1 MMPVPDVPG
10 DELFQTIVS
19 QHPGKAVFFDLWA
32 TWCGPCMKGIEK
44 MEPLKEELKEKDI
57 VFVYIT
63 DESSP
68 LAEWSEQVL
77 KIPGLH
83 YRVGPS
89 IWPLLFGPKDATRV
103 NISIPQYYLYN
114 RQGERV
120 WEELG
125 FNDEV
130 WKPSKK
136 KLAKHWNKS
145 QKNTTMQGN
154 FSYYNPT
161 KLYFGDESLN
171 FLKDELKNYGPTVL
185 LNYGSGSV
193 KRNGIYDEVVAIL
206 KAAGKTIVENPG
218 VMSNP
223 TLEKMHEGIKIA
235 RDNNVDWILSLGG
248 GSVCDYSKGVAASV
262 FYEGDYWEKFW
273 LKQENPDEGQKILP
287 IGCILTMAGTGSE
300 MNGGSVITDEKNT
313 FKVGHVFDSRLMP
326 KFSILN
332 PKYTM
337 TVPEN
342 QMKAGIYDIMNHIME
357 QYFSDFD
364 DNTSDYLSEGLM
376 RSLVHSSRIAVKN
389 PQDYEARSNIM
400 WTATWAL
407 NTLIGLGKQ
416 EDWMVH
422 MIGHS
427 VGAWTH
433 APHGYALAS
442 VSMAYYRRAMKNG
455 LPKFVRFAKNVWNIQ
470 GDGMTDE
477 QIAEAGL
484 EALKNWMLEVG
495 LPLTIGEL
503 GATEEM
509 IPGITETTVVYPAG
523 YLNLSKADVAEI
535 LKESLS

>member
-1 MMPVPDVPG
+1 
-10 DELFQTIVS
+10 
-19 QHPGKAVFFDLWA
+19 
-32 TWCGPCMKGIEK
+32 
-44 MEPLKEELKEKDI
+44 
-57 VFVYIT
+57 
-63 DESSP
+63 
-68 LAEWSEQVL
+68 
-77 KIPGLH
+77 
-83 YRVGPS
+83 
-89 IWPLLFGPKDATRV
+89 
-103 NISIPQYYLYN
+103 
-114 RQGERV
+114 
-120 WEELG
+120 
-125 FNDEV
+125 
-130 WKPSKK
+130 
-136 KLAKHWNKS
+136 
-145 QKNTTMQGN
+145 MQGN

-185 LNYGSGSV
+185 LNYGNGSV

-206 KAAGKTIVENPG
+206 KEGGKTIVENPG

-223 TLEKMHEGIKIA
+223 TLEKLNEGIKIA

-262 FYEGDYWEKFW
+262 FYDGDYWEKFW
-273 LKQENPDEGQKILP
+273 LKQENPDESQKILP

-300 MNGGSVITDEKNT
+300 MNGGSVITDAENT

-337 TVPEN
+337 TVPDE
-342 QMKAGIYDIMNHIME
+342 QMKAGIYDIMNHIFE

-376 RSLVHSSRIAVKN
+376 RSLIHSSRIAVKN

-442 VSMAYYRRAMKNG
+442 VSMAYYRRAMENG